1 MSFLEADQSAATQ
14 TSAGDFLK
22 AIITISANASQN
34 EQSCI
39 GPNDMTR
46 ALVSGTSVESLITN
60 MLRGGNPLTVG
71 VGIIIEVIR
80 KNNSDYDPDVGA
92 GADSAPSSRDPIYLG
107 TLLRK
112 FAKHVPDF
120 MELILSPNHRVSS
133 GPGTKVVRRE
143 PLKATFGEKIE
154 PLGFDRFKTCELM
167 AELLHCSNM
176 GLLNERGS
184 ESYVKQRD
192 QERERLKEEGASAR
206 APDESQSGADYTEIN
221 AGFNNQN
228 SSSVLESGSIE
239 EIRRLEVA
247 NGGEDDGFEDV
258 GAPDVLAEDMDHE
271 FGEDSAFVRTSRE
284 SSDDTSTKPTKP
296 RLDLGDEFVDEP
308 LSSPRLND
316 GQPDEDL
323 SASPEV
329 PTNGSLSPTSS
340 ALTEKVRGLD
350 LDHDI
355 VMNSPPSSDT
365 AYEEVE
371 LKPKDSSATASREP
385 AIKDSKLAPPLPQR
399 DQHLELD
406 STQDNDREDLSPHP
420 DDKPAPLFATRS
432 EQQAEHE
439 KTGDQ
444 PSEHDVG
451 AGNSSET
458 IDTTQGEEGDSVK
471 SILLS
476 GNEQD
481 FEPHVETDIDGQPVV
496 GDFLKMMFVEHRV
509 VPTILVSSI
518 LGMSQFM

>member
-1 MSFLEADQSAATQ
+1 MSFLEEDQSPATQ

-46 ALVSGTSVESLITN
+46 DLVSGTAIESLISN

-92 GADSAPSSRDPIYLG
+92 GADSVPSSRDPIYLG

-133 GPGTKVVRRE
+133 GNGTKVVRRE

-184 ESYVKQRD
+184 DSYVKQRD
-192 QERERLKEEGASAR
+192 QERERLKAEGATAR
-206 APDESQSGADYTEIN
+206 APEEGQSGAEFTEIS
-221 AGFNNQN
+221 AGSNHQN
-228 SSSVLESGSIE
+228 SSVLESGSID

-258 GAPDVLAEDMDHE
+258 GDDINHD
-271 FGEDSAFVRTSRE
+271 FGEDSAFERRPRGNGEDALKRE
-284 SSDDTSTKPTKP
+284 SKP

-308 LSSPRLND
+308 LSSPRLNVEH
-316 GQPDEDL
+316 PDEVVEVDRP
-323 SASPEV
+323 SASPKV
-329 PTNGSLSPTSS
+329 PISGPLSPTSS
-340 ALTEKVRGLD
+340 ALTEKVDGLD
-350 LDHDI
+350 LDRD
-355 VMNSPPSSDT
+355 VAMTSPPPSDS

-371 LKPKDSSATASREP
+371 SEPKDNSATASREP
-385 AIKDSKLAPPLPQR
+385 ATKENKFAPPLPQR

-406 STQDNDREDLSPHP
+406 PTQDSGRGNLSPHP
-420 DDKPAPLFATRS
+420 DDKPAPLFAARF
-432 EQQAEHE
+432 EQQIQHDKTSAE
-439 KTGDQ
+439 

-476 GNEQD
+476 GNEQEY
-481 FEPHVETDIDGQPVV
+481 EPHVETDIDGQPVV
-496 GDFLKMMFVEHRV
+496 GDYLKMMFVEHRV
-509 VPTILVSSI
+509 VPTILVSPI
-518 LGMSQFM
+518 LGLSQVM